1 MFKVDQPSNSLQPLQ
16 ETTFTNAGFTERY
29 HLQEWLAKHPQAL
42 TRNSDD
48 ELLIIQK
55 EFAGF
60 DDTKERLD
68 LLAID
73 KDGNLVIIENKL
85 DDSGRDVVWQALKYA
100 GYCANLRKEHIVEIF
115 QRYLDQN
122 EPEET
127 RPAADVLAEF
137 LEHDSLE
144 EVQINQNR
152 SQRIMMV
159 AANFRKE
166 ATNTALWLMQ
176 FNIRVQCF
184 KVTPYRYGN
193 DVFIDIKQVIPTPE
207 AESYMIGMAQKEAEE
222 QSTTGE
228 SKARHHLRK
237 AFWTQALEKFRVSSC
252 SLYNNISP
260 STDHW
265 LSAGSGIS
273 GVSYNL
279 IFSKKEIRVELW
291 IAKPSAQTNTFAF
304 DWLHE
309 RRFAI
314 ENRFGHEIVWQALPD
329 KKSCRITYR
338 KPINGIADQEKWP
351 EMVDWLVEHMTAFEK
366 AFSTCL
372 PELNQLIKR
381 TFNGHDEAE
390 IITEEAEHV

>member
-42 TRNSDD
+42 TRSSDD

-122 EPEET
+122 DPEES
-127 RPAADVLAEF
+127 RPASDVLAEF
-137 LEHDSLE
+137 LEHESLD
-144 EVQINQNR
+144 EVQINQSR
-152 SQRIMMV
+152 SQRVMMV

-166 ATNTALWLMQ
+166 VTNTALWLMQ

-193 DVFIDIKQVIPTPE
+193 DVFIDIRQVIPTPE

-222 QSTTGE
+222 QSTSGE
-228 SKARHHLRK
+228 LKQSQRLRK
-237 AFWTQALEKFRVSSC
+237 AFWTQMLEKFHASDC
-252 SLYNNISP
+252 TLYNNISP
-260 STDHW
+260 SMDHW
-265 LSAGSGIS
+265 LWAGSGIS
-273 GVSYNL
+273 GMPYSL

-291 IAKPSAQTNTFAF
+291 ISRASADINTMALN
-304 DWLHE
+304 WLEQHRTSVE
-309 RRFAI
+309 
-314 ENRFGHEIVWQALPD
+314 EVFGNPLEWLSLPG
-329 KKSCRITYR
+329 KKACRIQYR
-338 KPINGIADQEKWP
+338 QKIDGFQQENWP
-351 EMVDWLVEHMTAFEK
+351 QMIDWLVEHMTRFEN
-366 AFSTCL
+366 ALSPYL
-372 PELNQLIKR
+372 PQLNQLIKQ

-390 IITEEAEHV
+390 NTTEEAEHV

>member
-42 TRNSDD
+42 TRSSDD

-122 EPEET
+122 DPEES
-127 RPAADVLAEF
+127 RPASDVLAEF
-137 LEHDSLE
+137 LEHESLD
-144 EVQINQNR
+144 EVQINQSR
-152 SQRIMMV
+152 SQRVMMV

-166 ATNTALWLMQ
+166 VTNTALWLMQ

-193 DVFIDIKQVIPTPE
+193 DVFIDIRQVIPTPE

-222 QSTTGE
+222 QSTSGE
-228 SKARHHLRK
+228 LKQSQRLRK
-237 AFWTQALEKFRVSSC
+237 AFWTQMLEKFHASDC
-252 SLYNNISP
+252 TLYNNISP
-260 STDHW
+260 SMDHW
-265 LSAGSGIS
+265 LCAGSGIS
-273 GVSYNL
+273 GMPYSL

-291 IAKPSAQTNTFAF
+291 ISRASADINTMALN
-304 DWLHE
+304 WLEQHRTSVE
-309 RRFAI
+309 
-314 ENRFGHEIVWQALPD
+314 EVFGNPLEWLSLPG
-329 KKSCRITYR
+329 KKACRIQYR
-338 KPINGIADQEKWP
+338 QKIDGFQQENWP
-351 EMVDWLVEHMTAFEK
+351 QMIDWLV
-366 AFSTCL
+366 
-372 PELNQLIKR
+372 NI
-381 TFNGHDEAE
+381 
-390 IITEEAEHV
+390 

>member
-16 ETTFTNAGFTERY
+16 ETTFSNAGFTERY

-115 QRYLDQN
+115 QRYLDLN
-122 EPEET
+122 EPDEA

-137 LEHDSLE
+137 LEYDSLE
-144 EVQINQNR
+144 EVQINQSR

-166 ATNTALWLMQ
+166 VTNTALWLMQ
-176 FNIRVQCF
+176 FNIRAQCF

-193 DVFIDIKQVIPTPE
+193 DVLIDIRQVIPTPE

-237 AFWTQALEKFRVSSC
+237 AFWTQALEKFRVSTC
-252 SLYNNISP
+252 TLYNNISP

-273 GVSYNL
+273 SVSYNL

-291 IAKPSAQTNTFAF
+291 IAKPSAQSNTFAF
-304 DWLHE
+304 NWLYE
-309 RRFAI
+309 RKELI
-314 ENRFGHEIVWQALPD
+314 ENRFGHELIWQPLPE
-329 KKSCRITYR
+329 KKSCRISFK
-338 KPINGIADQEKWP
+338 KPINGISDEQNWP
-351 EMVDWLVEHMTAFEK
+351 EMIDWLIESMTAFEK
-366 AFSTCL
+366 AFFTYL
-372 PELNQLIKR
+372 PDLNQLIKQ
-381 TFNGHDEAE
+381 TFNGHDEVE
-390 IITEEAEHV
+390 NTIEEAEHV